1 MLMFLVAGHEC
12 GLSAYFGILFC
23 VFQPRMVAL
32 LSVPATQGP
41 LEEMDLELHK
51 IAYSSISIK
60 GEPYDHP
67 LDDWYFRSWTLL

>member
-1 MLMFLVAGHEC
+1 MFLVLPAMNADYRPTLG
-12 GLSAYFGILFC
+12 SFFC

>member
-1 MLMFLVAGHEC
+1 
-12 GLSAYFGILFC
+12 
-23 VFQPRMVAL
+23 MVAL

-41 LEEMDLELHK
+41 LKEMDLELHK

>member
-23 VFQPRMVAL
+23 AFQPRMVAL
-32 LSVPATQGP
+32 LSVPAIQGP

-51 IAYSSISIK
+51 IAYCSISDK
-60 GEPYDHP
+60 SEPYYQP
-67 LDDWYFRSWTLL
+67 LNGW